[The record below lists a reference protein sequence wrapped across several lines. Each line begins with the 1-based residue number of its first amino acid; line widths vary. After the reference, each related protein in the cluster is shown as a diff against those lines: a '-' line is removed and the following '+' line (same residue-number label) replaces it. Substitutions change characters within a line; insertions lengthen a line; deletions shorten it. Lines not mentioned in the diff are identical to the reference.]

1 MVDVTHEDTKK
12 DKETIRTLKEE
23 IDSLNKKLEQQ
34 PGVLT
39 DQDQMWDFNLDLHL
53 NKPVG
58 LVWAGVM
65 T

>member
-23 IDSLNKKLEQQ
+23 IVGLSKKLEQQ

-39 DQDQMWDFNLDLHL
+39 DQDQM
-53 NKPVG
+53 
-58 LVWAGVM
+58 
-65 T
+65 

>member
-23 IDSLNKKLEQQ
+23 IVDLNKKLEQQ

-39 DQDQMWDFNLDLHL
+39 DQDQMWAFNLDLHL
-53 NKPVG
+53 NKSVWL
-58 LVWAGVM
+58 LV
-65 T
+65 